1 MRSMEEPVRAPYHV
15 EAASPTPLHAES
27 APLNDIAALAER
39 HAALGA
45 ELAAKRED
53 AASLRVVAELQERL
67 AAFDAQVAAGA
78 CALRF

>member
-1 MRSMEEPVRAPYHV
+1 MSITFHD
-15 EAASPTPLHAES
+15 AES
-27 APLNDIAALAER
+27 APLAGIAALAER

-45 ELAAKRED
+45 ELAAKREE

-78 CALRF
+78 RSGCRVFPQIRGVRES